1 MKTKNFSLRSR
12 IKSFEYAFDGIHRF
26 IRTEHNAWLHIA
38 AAIAV
43 FVLAAI
49 VKVSREEVIEL
60 VFAVGLV
67 WVTEIVNTCIEM
79 TMDFISDSRKTE
91 IKNIKDLSAGAV
103 LIAAITAL
111 VIGLIIFIPK
121 FL

>member
-1 MKTKNFSLRSR
+1 MRSR

-26 IRTEHNAWLHIA
+26 IRAEHNAWLHIA

-43 FVLAAI
+43 FILAAI
-49 VKVSREEVIEL
+49 MKVSRQEIIEL

-79 TMDFISDSRKTE
+79 IMDFISDSRKPE

-111 VIGLIIFIPK
+111 TIGLFIFIPK